1 MPLPFLNGLTW
12 ACRAFRLG
20 PSLNTMTPE
29 PSPNLPPLIDRE
41 IFDVCIVGSGAAGG
55 IAAKE
60 LTELGFRVVVL
71 ERGYWV
77 SPTRFRTHVPP
88 FQLPYRG
95 FRGGHAT
102 DDYTGFLYASH
113 PSTSDPSGE
122 EIDYALLPA
131 VGGKTLLWDAF
142 SWRFGERDFQG
153 RTAGDDWP
161 ISYRDIAPF
170 YERAE
175 GFMGVCGSREGLA
188 AVPDGIFLKPLTL
201 RCGERIVQKACLEK
215 LGPQY
220 RVFPVRKAINTEPHG
235 GRPVCHYCGHCMRG
249 CDVDAKYTSANSA
262 IPAALR
268 TGRLVLA
275 TGAVVREIELDATGD
290 HARAVIFFDAKTRQ
304 EHRARARVIALAC
317 GGVEDTRILLMSK
330 SWRFPHGLANSS
342 GWVGKNLVSEMG
354 LGIFGYLESLVGGR
368 VVNDDGTG
376 THGAIANLYYQKNSP
391 HFARGYGL
399 YVGADRP
406 QIPGLLRHLNGM
418 GQEFKKRAREIYPA
432 LVYVGAA
439 GEILAH
445 PENYVDLDP
454 NEKDAYGLP
463 LPRFHFRFHENEL
476 AMARDMVEKC
486 QAILEAGG
494 GVRMDAKETPQPDF
508 DGENLVGLAR
518 MGDNPSGSV
527 VNRYNRAHDV
537 KNLWVL
543 DGASFTS
550 YAEKNPTLT
559 VIAVAMRAAHYLAE
573 ALKKDEV

>member
-1 MPLPFLNGLTW
+1 M
-12 ACRAFRLG
+12 R
-20 PSLNTMTPE
+20 PE
-29 PSPNLPPLIDRE
+29 PVPNLPPYLDRE

-60 LTELGFRVVVL
+60 LTEQGLRVVVL
-71 ERGYWV
+71 ERGEWV

-88 FQLPYRG
+88 YQLPYRG
-95 FRGGHAT
+95 FRHGHGT
-102 DDYTGFLYASH
+102 NDYTGFLYVAR
-113 PSTSDPSGE
+113 PSTSDPAGE

-161 ISYRDIAPF
+161 ISYRDLAPF
-170 YERAE
+170 YDRAE
-175 GFMGVCGSREGLA
+175 HFMGVCGSREGLA

-201 RCGERIVQKACLEK
+201 RCGELIIRKACLEK

-220 RVFPVRKAINTEPHG
+220 RMFPVRKAINTEPHG

-268 TGRLVLA
+268 TGRLTLA
-275 TGAVVREIELDATGD
+275 TGAVAREIELDETGD
-290 HARAVIFFDAKTRQ
+290 RARAVVYFDARTRQ
-304 EHRARARVIALAC
+304 EHRVRARAIALAC
-317 GGVEDTRILLMSK
+317 GAVEDTRILLMSE
-330 SWRFPHGLANSS
+330 SARFPRGLANSS

-354 LGIFGYLESLVGGR
+354 AGGVFGYLEPLLTGP

-376 THGAIANLYYQKNSP
+376 THGAIANIYYEKNSAN
-391 HFARGYGL
+391 FARGYGL
-399 YVGADRP
+399 YVGAQRP
-406 QIPGLLRHLNGM
+406 QIPGLLRALRGM
-418 GQEFKKRAREIYPA
+418 GEGFKKRVREIYPA

-445 PENYVDLDP
+445 PHNYVDLDP
-454 NEKDAYGLP
+454 HEKDEYGLP

-476 AMARDMVEKC
+476 AMAKDMLEKC
-486 QAILEAGG
+486 RTILEISR
-494 GVRMDAKETPQPDF
+494 GVPLGPQEEPRPDF

-518 MGDNPSGSV
+518 MGDDPRTSV
-527 VNRYNRAHDV
+527 VNRWNRAHDL
-537 KNLWVL
+537 KNLWIL

-559 VIAVAMRAAHYLAE
+559 VIAVAMRAAHYLVE
-573 ALKKDEV
+573 ALRKGEV